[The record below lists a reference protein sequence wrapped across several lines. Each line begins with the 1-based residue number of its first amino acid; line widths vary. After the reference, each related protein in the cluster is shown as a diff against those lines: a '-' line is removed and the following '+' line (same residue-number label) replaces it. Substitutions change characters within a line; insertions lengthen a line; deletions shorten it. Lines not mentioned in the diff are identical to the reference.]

1 MQVCKKW
8 GHILVDISLHQGRL
22 FVVSYNMKCYILN
35 VEMYIYCFILLFH
48 RAGKPPPGLHLDCMK
63 DGKMIQV
70 IKYLNYLK
78 HMIVQCTCT
87 WTVVLQ
93 CGIHMQ
99 YFFTSATLI
108 RWSISITCILRS
120 CSVLLKH
127 LTILETW
134 NLCKM
139 CVSESFPN

>member
-70 IKYLNYLK
+70 IKYLK
-78 HMIVQCTCT
+78 HDSTMYMHLDSGVAMWHTHAVLFHECYTNTMEYQHNLYFKIFQCAIKTSDNSRNLESVQNVC
-87 WTVVLQ
+87 
-93 CGIHMQ
+93 
-99 YFFTSATLI
+99 F
-108 RWSISITCILRS
+108 
-120 CSVLLKH
+120 
-127 LTILETW
+127 
-134 NLCKM
+134 
-139 CVSESFPN
+139 

>member
-70 IKYLNYLK
+70 IKYLK
-78 HMIVQCTCT
+78 HMIVHSMYMHLDSGVAMWHTHAVLFHECYTNTMEYQHNLYFKIFQCA
-87 WTVVLQ
+87 
-93 CGIHMQ
+93 IK
-99 YFFTSATLI
+99 TSDNSRNLE
-108 RWSISITCILRS
+108 
-120 CSVLLKH
+120 SVQ
-127 LTILETW
+127 
-134 NLCKM
+134 NVC
-139 CVSESFPN
+139 F